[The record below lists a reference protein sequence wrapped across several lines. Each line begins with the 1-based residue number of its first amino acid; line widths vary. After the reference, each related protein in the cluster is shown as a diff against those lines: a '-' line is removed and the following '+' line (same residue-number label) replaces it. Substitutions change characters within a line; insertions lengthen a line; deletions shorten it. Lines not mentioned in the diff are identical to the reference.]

1 LEVQRIWHFDY
12 FLLNSNTKGVFA
24 FLHPPQTCPLD
35 AKKKKRLLE
44 CLHKRLD
51 LVRMM
56 LKSPPSHASG
66 ECSNWLFR
74 GDKPPPHILDARNL
88 NFMSTHGRLV

>member
-1 LEVQRIWHFDY
+1 MPIR
-12 FLLNSNTKGVFA
+12 
-24 FLHPPQTCPLD
+24 C
-35 AKKKKRLLE
+35 KKKKRLLE

-74 GDKPPPHILDARNL
+74 GAKGLFGLWACLVYTQTHAKILAKKSYAVVSLAPTR
-88 NFMSTHGRLV
+88 